1 MCRVIVEMFKDAY
14 PEHVLKKE
22 NFEISPHYLVNFR
35 ERQNLTTRKAHW
47 HRRPQDKEEMQ
58 ERIQQFNEIKAELF
72 ERFKDELWRL
82 ANADESFYG
91 CGIAGG
97 LTYAIKGS
105 EGVDI
110 HINHNQ
116 KKGVTIIATITADGR
131 KLPLTIV
138 CKGLTD
144 RCHQQVSDDRI
155 ISNEK
160 ILHSESGWSTH
171 EVFKSYL
178 EWVRDWYDQAFGDNE
193 SYRRNNKII
202 LFLDTY
208 SSHRNKETKDLAKEL
223 NIDLVYIPVGCT
235 DLCQPLDV
243 KVFGALKNMA
253 TRMWWDFYA
262 IDQTL
267 VCTLKMAV
275 YILVQCW
282 KCLDENLIIE
292 AWNMH
297 EADLRENERILSK
310 VTDEQAAEFLE
321 KIEQVREE
329 YIHKAEQALP
339 QGENL
344 DMLRDFSEI
353 PERRYRRQEG
363 EIDSDDDEEWHP
375 EADLDGFSDDDLD
388 FIDEYDLNSTEDE
401 SSVDPPSDYEPGN
414 IADAFSPIPVEVED
428 PPSHLPDQIFCS
440 MARGGASFINCVDK
454 APQFE
459 AICFSQAK
467 YLKEFADRRTK
478 KTTVSITLMA
488 LKYV

>member
-1 MCRVIVEMFKDAY
+1 
-14 PEHVLKKE
+14 
-22 NFEISPHYLVNFR
+22 
-35 ERQNLTTRKAHW
+35 
-47 HRRPQDKEEMQ
+47 
-58 ERIQQFNEIKAELF
+58 
-72 ERFKDELWRL
+72 
-82 ANADESFYG
+82 
-91 CGIAGG
+91 
-97 LTYAIKGS
+97 
-105 EGVDI
+105 
-110 HINHNQ
+110 
-116 KKGVTIIATITADGR
+116 
-131 KLPLTIV
+131 
-138 CKGLTD
+138 
-144 RCHQQVSDDRI
+144 
-155 ISNEK
+155 
-160 ILHSESGWSTH
+160 
-171 EVFKSYL
+171 
-178 EWVRDWYDQAFGDNE
+178 
-193 SYRRNNKII
+193 
-202 LFLDTY
+202 
-208 SSHRNKETKDLAKEL
+208 
-223 NIDLVYIPVGCT
+223 
-235 DLCQPLDV
+235 
-243 KVFGALKNMA
+243 MA

-401 SSVDPPSDYEPGN
+401 SSVDPPSDYV
-414 IADAFSPIPVEVED
+414 F
-428 PPSHLPDQIFCS
+428 
-440 MARGGASFINCVDK
+440 
-454 APQFE
+454 
-459 AICFSQAK
+459 
-467 YLKEFADRRTK
+467 RTEK
-478 KTTVSITLMA
+478 GH
-488 LKYV
+488 